1 MSNVTASSHM
11 VEKYLEMVE
20 DSKPSRSPIPSEAL
34 EVKLKLTFE
43 SNRDLVD
50 KLKNLLRQAYTC
62 WDYTSEQARGSQ
74 LIKNQDKD
82 KR

>member
-11 VEKYLEMVE
+11 VEEYLKLVE
-20 DSKPSRSPIPSEAL
+20 DSKLSRSPIASEAL

-62 WDYTSEQARGSQ
+62 WD
-74 LIKNQDKD
+74 
-82 KR
+82 